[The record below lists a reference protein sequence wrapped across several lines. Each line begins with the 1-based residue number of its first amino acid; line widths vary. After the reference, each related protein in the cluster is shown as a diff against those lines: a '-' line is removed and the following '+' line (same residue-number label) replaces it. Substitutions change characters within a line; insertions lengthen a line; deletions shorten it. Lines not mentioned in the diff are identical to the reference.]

1 MNDPTVRQ
9 DSKLAHR
16 VAQVSLELKKA
27 QVKTRPMMAQFDP
40 GNPTVVAR
48 FETQVIEV
56 KVIGVGFQLNEFSVL
71 KRMNHQPQPAAS
83 GKIE

>member
-1 MNDPTVRQ
+1 MNDPAVRQ

-16 VAQVSLELKKA
+16 VAQVSLELKA
-27 QVKTRPMMAQFDP
+27 QVKTRPMMAQFDS

-56 KVIGVGFQLNEFSVL
+56 KVIGVGFQLHKSGLL

>member
-1 MNDPTVRQ
+1 
-9 DSKLAHR
+9 
-16 VAQVSLELKKA
+16 
-27 QVKTRPMMAQFDP
+27 MMAQFDP